1 MKFSAVLLAAVAV
14 ADDKKV
20 PDRTP
25 EMRLN
30 SLVKFS
36 NEILTDWFG
45 FMTDNRK
52 AAWITKF
59 ENHGFR
65 MNRAFKRCGF
75 YDPSLPHGGPA
86 PARKRREVDEEER
99 YNRDDPSEGIK
110 QITTG
115 FSKWAQR
122 YIAACG
128 NQRNDLV
135 IKKRMTKWNDQLQAQ
150 LANQG
155 PP

>member
-14 ADDKKV
+14 ADDKTV
-20 PDRTP
+20 PNRTP
-25 EMRLN
+25 EQRLT

-36 NEILTDWFG
+36 EEILTTWFSFMNNKDDWVERF
-45 FMTDNRK
+45 N
-52 AAWITKF
+52 
-59 ENHGFR
+59 NHGIR
-65 MNRAFKRCGF
+65 MTRAFKRCGF

-86 PARKRREVDEEER
+86 PSRKRREVDEEER

-128 NQRNDLV
+128 NQRNNLFT
-135 IKKRMTKWNDQLQAQ
+135 IKNRMEKWNDVLQAKLEQ
-150 LANQG
+150 
-155 PP
+155 